1 MKYRSLWF
9 LIISV
14 LVTSTILAAGY
25 RGPASGYH
33 LAKKTVLGGDGG
45 WDYLYC
51 DSAARRVYI
60 SRSTHVM
67 VIDADSGAVV
77 GDIPNTP
84 GVHGIAVVPELN
96 KGFISNGRDNS
107 VTIFDLKTLKET
119 DRVAVGKNPD
129 AIMYDPAS
137 KRVFTFNGASQ
148 DTTAI
153 DANTGK
159 VAGTIALGGK
169 PEFAVS
175 DEKGH
180 VYVNIE
186 DKSEVAQLDPN
197 KLAVE
202 ARWSLAPGE
211 EPSGLAIDRKHHRLF
226 SVCSNKLMVVLNADN
241 GKVVTTLP
249 IGSGTDAAAFDPETG
264 FAFSSNGEGTL
275 TVVHEDS
282 PDKYTVVENV
292 ATQRGART
300 MTLDLKTHRVFSV
313 TAEFGPSPAPTAER
327 PRPRPP
333 MVPGSFTLLVLEK
346 YDLLLGAATQW
357 QNNNYFQQP
366 LRSGRWTLSP
376 PQLEQSLIQ
385 TGHKSWEPLAY

>member
-1 MKYRSLWF
+1 MKYHSF
-9 LIISV
+9 LL
-14 LVTSTILAAGY
+14 LVFCVVTVSAVAAAGFVSS
-25 RGPASGYH
+25 GPGYH
-33 LAKKTVLGGDGG
+33 IAKKTVLGGEGG

-51 DSAARRVYI
+51 DSAARRIYL

-67 VIDADSGAVV
+67 VVDADSYAIV

-84 GVHGIAVVPELN
+84 GVHGIAIVSDLN

-119 DRVAVGKNPD
+119 GRVAVGKNPD

-137 KRVFTFNGASQ
+137 KRIFTFNGGSQ

-153 DANTGK
+153 DASMGK
-159 VAGTIALGGK
+159 VVGTVALGGK

-186 DKSEVAQLDPN
+186 DKSEVAQLDAN
-197 KLAVE
+197 KLAVD

-211 EPSGLAIDRKHHRLF
+211 EPSGLAIDRKNHRLF
-226 SVCSNKLMVVLNADN
+226 SVCSNKLMVVLNSDN

-249 IGSGTDAAAFDPETG
+249 TGSGTDAAAFDPDTG

-282 PDKYTVVENV
+282 RDKFTVAESVP
-292 ATQRGART
+292 TQRGART
-300 MTLDLKTHRVFSV
+300 MTLDQKTHRLFSV
-313 TAEFGPSPAPTAER
+313 SAEYGPTPAPTTER
-327 PRPRPP
+327 PRPRAP
-333 MVPGSFTLLVLEK
+333 MIPGTFTLLVLEK
-346 YDLLLGAATQW
+346 
-357 QNNNYFQQP
+357 
-366 LRSGRWTLSP
+366 
-376 PQLEQSLIQ
+376 
-385 TGHKSWEPLAY
+385 

>member
-1 MKYRSLWF
+1 MKYHSF
-9 LIISV
+9 LL
-14 LVTSTILAAGY
+14 LVFCVVTVSAVAAAGFVSS
-25 RGPASGYH
+25 GPGYH
-33 LAKKTVLGGDGG
+33 LAKKTVLGGEGG

-51 DSAARRVYI
+51 DSAARRIYL

-67 VIDADSGAVV
+67 VVDADSYAIV

-84 GVHGIAVVPELN
+84 GVHGIAIVSDLN

-119 DRVAVGKNPD
+119 GRVAVGKNPD

-137 KRVFTFNGASQ
+137 KRIFTFNGGSQ

-153 DANTGK
+153 DASMGK
-159 VAGTIALGGK
+159 VVGTVALGGK

-186 DKSEVAQLDPN
+186 DKSEVAQLDAN
-197 KLAVE
+197 KLAVD

-211 EPSGLAIDRKHHRLF
+211 EPSGLAIDRKNHRLF
-226 SVCSNKLMVVLNADN
+226 SVCSNKLMVVLNTDN

-249 IGSGTDAAAFDPETG
+249 TGSGTDAAAFDPDTG

-282 PDKYTVVENV
+282 RDKFTVAESVP
-292 ATQRGART
+292 TQRGART
-300 MTLDLKTHRVFSV
+300 MTLDQKTHRLFSV
-313 TAEFGPSPAPTAER
+313 SAEYGPTPAPTTER
-327 PRPRPP
+327 PRPRAP
-333 MVPGSFTLLVLEK
+333 MIPGTFTLLVLEK
-346 YDLLLGAATQW
+346 
-357 QNNNYFQQP
+357 
-366 LRSGRWTLSP
+366 
-376 PQLEQSLIQ
+376 
-385 TGHKSWEPLAY
+385 